1 MKSLLSFFV
10 VLVLFAQNIF
20 SAPEKLMTSS
30 PIMKIRFNATEVSY
44 QNKLENILDKIFEIN
59 KDAKFLLVSI
69 EKTSAKAE
77 DKEFSKRKIQEVSKI
92 LLTNGVSEKNIE
104 YKFLTDKNVLN
115 NEIHIFLSATN
126 SVSRE
131 K

>member
-1 MKSLLSFFV
+1 MMKSLLSFFV

-20 SAPEKLMTSS
+20 SASEKLVTSS

-44 QNKLENILDKIFEIN
+44 QNKLGNILDKIFEIN
-59 KDAKFLLVSI
+59 KNAKFLLVSI

-92 LLTNGVSEKNIE
+92 LLANGVSEKNIE
-104 YKFLTDKNVLN
+104 YKLLTDKNVLN

-126 SVSRE
+126 
-131 K
+131 